1 MTARPAKILLV
12 DDDAATRA
20 GLLELLT
27 GAGYDTRA
35 VSTFEEGM
43 RALRVD
49 TPDLLIADVR
59 LGAFNGLQLLVSSPR
74 SVPAIVITGFAD
86 PVLESDARQHGAD
99 YVLKPVTPSVLLDM
113 VRRRLAQVETSRF
126 ETLRRWERKSVQGG
140 IPARIDDQPA
150 RILDVSYG
158 GLRFQMP
165 RAGAA
170 PLSVNIRLTTAD
182 VAVRADVVWHTP
194 LGEHAWLGGAT
205 VSQANIATAREW
217 RSLVDSLGETPVL
230 PP

>member
-1 MTARPAKILLV
+1 MTPRPAKILLV

-20 GLLELLT
+20 GLMELLT
-27 GAGYDTRA
+27 GAGYDARA
-35 VSTFEEGM
+35 ASTFEEGM
-43 RALRVD
+43 RALRAD

-86 PVLESDARQHGAD
+86 PVLESDAHQHGAD

-126 ETLRRWERKSVQGG
+126 DTLRRWERISVPGG
-140 IPARIDDQPA
+140 IPVRIDDQPA

-165 RAGAA
+165 RTSA
-170 PLSVNIRLTTAD
+170 PPVSVNVSLTSPD
-182 VAVRADVVWHTP
+182 VAVRADVVWHAE
-194 LGEHAWLGGAT
+194 LGEHAWLGGAA
-205 VSQANIATAREW
+205 VSQTDAAVARDW
-217 RSLVDSLGETPVL
+217 RTLVDSLNKR
-230 PP
+230 

>member
-12 DDDAATRA
+12 DDDAAT
-20 GLLELLT
+20 
-27 GAGYDTRA
+27 
-35 VSTFEEGM
+35 FEEGI

-113 VRRRLAQVETSRF
+113 VRRRLAQV
-126 ETLRRWERKSVQGG
+126 G
-140 IPARIDDQPA
+140 
-150 RILDVSYG
+150 
-158 GLRFQMP
+158 
-165 RAGAA
+165 
-170 PLSVNIRLTTAD
+170 
-182 VAVRADVVWHTP
+182 
-194 LGEHAWLGGAT
+194 
-205 VSQANIATAREW
+205 
-217 RSLVDSLGETPVL
+217 
-230 PP
+230 

>member
-1 MTARPAKILLV
+1 MTARLAKILLV

-27 GAGYDTRA
+27 AAGYDARA
-35 VSTFEEGM
+35 AATFEEGM

-49 TPDLLIADVR
+49 APDLLIADVR

-74 SVPAIVITGFAD
+74 TVPAIVITGFAD

-113 VRRRLAQVETSRF
+113 VRRRLAQGEASRF
-126 ETLRRWERKSVQGG
+126 ETLRRWQRTSVPGG

-150 RILDVSYG
+150 RILDVSYA
-158 GLRFQMP
+158 GLRFQIP
-165 RAGAA
+165 RTGAA
-170 PLSVNIRLTTAD
+170 PASVDVRLTTAD
-182 VAVRADVVWHTP
+182 VTVRADVIWHTA
-194 LGEHAWLGGAT
+194 LGNHAWIAGAAVAQDDGAT
-205 VSQANIATAREW
+205 AHEW
-217 RSLVDSLGETPVL
+217 RTLVDSLR
-230 PP
+230 

>member
-1 MTARPAKILLV
+1 MTRNRSKVLLV
-12 DDDAATRA
+12 DDDAATRQ
-20 GLLELLT
+20 GLAEFFT
-27 GAGYDTRA
+27 ESGYEVQA
-35 VSTFEEGM
+35 VASFEEGL
-43 RALRVD
+43 RALRSE

-126 ETLRRWERKSVQGG
+126 ETLRRWERKAVPGG
-140 IPARIDDQPA
+140 LPARIDDQPA
-150 RILDVSYG
+150 RVLDVSYG

-165 RAGAA
+165 RAGEA
-170 PLSVNIRLTTAD
+170 PLSVNVRLSQPAL
-182 VAVRADVVWHTP
+182 AIRADVVWHTP
-194 LGEHAWLGGAT
+194 LGEYAWLGGAA
-205 VSQANIATAREW
+205 VSQANIATARDW
-217 RSLVDSLGETPVL
+217 RTLVDSLR
-230 PP
+230 

>member
-12 DDDAATRA
+12 DDDTATRA

-27 GAGYDTRA
+27 GAGYETRA
-35 VSTFEEGM
+35 VATFEEGM
-43 RALRVD
+43 RALRAD

-74 SVPAIVITGFAD
+74 SIPAIVITGFAD
-86 PVLESDARQHGAD
+86 PVLESDARQHGAE
-99 YVLKPVTPSVLLDM
+99 YVLKPVTPPVLLEM
-113 VRRRLAQVETSRF
+113 VRRRLARVETSRV
-126 ETLRRWERKSVQGG
+126 ETLRRWERKSLCGG
-140 IPARIDDQPA
+140 VPASINDQPA

-170 PLSVNIRLTTAD
+170 PRSVDIRLSESD
-182 VAVRADVVWHTP
+182 VPIRADVVWHTA
-194 LGEHAWLGGAT
+194 LGEHAWLVGAA
-205 VSQANIATAREW
+205 VSQADIATARDW
-217 RSLVDSLGETPVL
+217 RTLVDSLG
-230 PP
+230 

>member
-1 MTARPAKILLV
+1 M

-27 GAGYDTRA
+27 GARLRRRA
-35 VSTFEEGM
+35 PPPRSRKACG
-43 RALRVD
+43 RCASD

-126 ETLRRWERKSVQGG
+126 ETLRRWERISVPGG

-158 GLRFQMP
+158 GLRFQMQRTGDP
-165 RAGAA
+165 
-170 PLSVNIRLTTAD
+170 PLSVNIRLTETEVAD
-182 VAVRADVVWHTP
+182 PRRRRLA
-194 LGEHAWLGGAT
+194 HAAW
-205 VSQANIATAREW
+205 
-217 RSLVDSLGETPVL
+217 
-230 PP
+230 